1 MFNTTTIPTQMETNN
16 TFFCLFGLLSLSM
29 LLGYSMMEGFLY
41 REKKYYGYSHSE
53 DEDEDEDE
61 TEESYT
67 DRYYKE
73 FEALALRE
81 LSDIELLCLNTKLVR
96 EQVAENVEVL
106 LTFDKATETFWYYT
120 DHLKEVSYDILE
132 TVARKFAIEYDCK
145 KICLLAQAQAP
156 ESVEAPK
163 EQESTGKP
171 SVFAKFKNYNTGGKG
186 STPNFTSVIKVV
198 EQMNHFRYRGK
209 IVDYEE
215 TQKGVNKTEEPTL
228 DYASYKTLFQKKRK
242 LKPCPIIAMN
252 TADGG
257 KKKEDKKEDKKN
269 DEKKEGT
276 DGEKKEGEEGKKEG
290 KGSDKDEK
298 GKCVGEESC
307 AGKDIAAKFSSPGK
321 MLDNAKEN
329 MDKKIKEGMK
339 TVVTTITNPAK
350 CATMAVG
357 AVPAMIN
364 GIGKSISGAFD
375 GITLSI
381 NNSFKA
387 ADAKGFTG
395 ILGPFKIANAMFLGK
410 LQGIINNIALGP
422 DADKILSDPKLTA
435 KLLFDKLVFRSNLYK
450 MAIKDAEF
458 RGVFKVWMSDYVNT
472 LLASLKVA
480 QPEIDRINKEV
491 KTIIEGMGSNVGE
504 SLGHAIVN
512 VIASALGAL
521 PVVGGVVSAIKG
533 ADQLGQEIINACKPP
548 IAKGA
553 GIVMPAV
560 NQFNKQKSRLNCE
573 VEKLEGKVKPIIQK
587 IEGKMSKITSK
598 VGGGMQS
605 GGGGMQGRNTK
616 KRINKKIANTTKRIN
631 ELLSRFTVRRRNSK
645 PNYTRR
651 LNQSRC

>member
-1 MFNTTTIPTQMETNN
+1 
-16 TFFCLFGLLSLSM
+16 
-29 LLGYSMMEGFLY
+29 
-41 REKKYYGYSHSE
+41 
-53 DEDEDEDE
+53 
-61 TEESYT
+61 
-67 DRYYKE
+67 
-73 FEALALRE
+73 
-81 LSDIELLCLNTKLVR
+81 
-96 EQVAENVEVL
+96 
-106 LTFDKATETFWYYT
+106 
-120 DHLKEVSYDILE
+120 
-132 TVARKFAIEYDCK
+132 
-145 KICLLAQAQAP
+145 
-156 ESVEAPK
+156 
-163 EQESTGKP
+163 
-171 SVFAKFKNYNTGGKG
+171 
-186 STPNFTSVIKVV
+186 
-198 EQMNHFRYRGK
+198 
-209 IVDYEE
+209 
-215 TQKGVNKTEEPTL
+215 
-228 DYASYKTLFQKKRK
+228 
-242 LKPCPIIAMN
+242 MN

-257 KKKEDKKEDKKN
+257 KK
-269 DEKKEGT
+269 DEKKEEGKK
-276 DGEKKEGEEGKKEG
+276 DEKKDGKEGEKKDEKKDGKEGEKKEGEEGKG

-329 MDKKIKEGMK
+329 LDKKIKEGMK

-435 KLLFDKLVFRSNLYK
+435 KLLFDKLVFRSNMYK

-533 ADQLGQEIINACKPP
+533 ADQLGQEIIKACEPP
-548 IAKGA
+548 ITKGA
-553 GIVMPAV
+553 GILMPMV
-560 NQFNKQKSRLNCE
+560 NGFNKQKSRLNCE
-573 VEKLEGKVKPIIQK
+573 VEKLEGKVKPIIQN

-598 VGGGMQS
+598 VGGGMQ
-605 GGGGMQGRNTK
+605 GGGMQGGGMQSRNTK
-616 KRINKKIANTTKRIN
+616 RRINKKIANTTKRIN
-631 ELLSRFTVRRRNSK
+631 ELLTRFTVRRRNSK
-645 PNYTRR
+645 TNYTRR

>member
-1 MFNTTTIPTQMETNN
+1 
-16 TFFCLFGLLSLSM
+16 
-29 LLGYSMMEGFLY
+29 
-41 REKKYYGYSHSE
+41 
-53 DEDEDEDE
+53 
-61 TEESYT
+61 
-67 DRYYKE
+67 
-73 FEALALRE
+73 
-81 LSDIELLCLNTKLVR
+81 
-96 EQVAENVEVL
+96 
-106 LTFDKATETFWYYT
+106 
-120 DHLKEVSYDILE
+120 
-132 TVARKFAIEYDCK
+132 
-145 KICLLAQAQAP
+145 
-156 ESVEAPK
+156 
-163 EQESTGKP
+163 
-171 SVFAKFKNYNTGGKG
+171 
-186 STPNFTSVIKVV
+186 
-198 EQMNHFRYRGK
+198 MN
-209 IVDYEE
+209 I
-215 TQKGVNKTEEPTL
+215 
-228 DYASYKTLFQKKRK
+228 
-242 LKPCPIIAMN
+242 
-252 TADGG
+252 ADGG
-257 KKKEDKKEDKKN
+257 KKTKDKEEKKEEDKK
-269 DEKKEGT
+269 DENKDGKE
-276 DGEKKEGEEGKKEG
+276 GEKKEGEEGK
-290 KGSDKDEK
+290 GSDKDEN

-307 AGKDIAAKFSSPGK
+307 AGKDAAAKFSSPGK

-329 MDKKIKEGMK
+329 MDKKIKNGMK
-339 TVVTTITNPAK
+339 TVATTLTNPAK

-381 NNSFKA
+381 NNTFKA

-435 KLLFDKLVFRSNLYK
+435 KLLFDKLVFRSNMYK

-458 RGVFKVWMSDYVNT
+458 RGVFKVWMGDYVNT

-491 KTIIEGMGSNVGE
+491 KNIIEGMGTNIGE
-504 SLGHAIVN
+504 SLGHAITN

-521 PVVGGVVSAIKG
+521 PVVGGVVGAIKS

-573 VEKLEGKVKPIIQK
+573 VEKLEGKVKPIIKK
-587 IEGKMSKITSK
+587 IEGKMNNMTAK
-598 VGGGMQS
+598 VGGGMR
-605 GGGGMQGRNTK
+605 GGGMQGGGTK
-616 KRINKKIANTTKRIN
+616 KKINKKIVNTTKRIN

-645 PNYTRR
+645 HHYTRR
-651 LNQSRC
+651 LNQSRR